1 MPFDEAEYRLD
12 FFLSNSFVRKQCRV
26 CGEFFWT
33 LDVGRETCGESPCV
47 EYSFLERPYSRVRL
61 SVRESRRRFIDF
73 FAERGHQPVKP
84 YPIVARWRTD
94 LFLTDASIVDFQ
106 PWVTDGIAPPPAN
119 PLVVS
124 QPCARLVDLDK
135 IGLTFGRHL
144 TVFEMGGHHAF
155 NYPDR
160 KVYWKDETTAY
171 CHEFMT
177 EVLGVAPT
185 ELVYKESW
193 WSGGGN
199 EGPCL
204 EVIAGGLEVA
214 TLVFM
219 QFKTLDGGRVETPIK
234 TVDTGYGI
242 ERLAWFTQ
250 GTPSAFEAIYGEL
263 VSKVGGMLAVN
274 RPPDS
279 LLTRY
284 AKHTGHV
291 VPKAGVSVAELR
303 RRVAELAGL
312 SLDDVLSHIQPYERL
327 CSGLDYSRAIAF
339 IVSEGVVPSN
349 VRTGYLARLL
359 IRRAFR
365 LLKTFQAEDRLLDLV
380 NLQID
385 FWKNDFPHLDEM
397 RDEVLEI
404 VGHEVSKFRETLS
417 RGVEAISK
425 ELRSSGRELSVD
437 RLIQYYDDKGITPDV
452 VAEVAAKAGLT
463 VSIPENFY
471 ELVAA
476 RHIRETPQEKAG
488 DLRIDVSKY
497 PPTAKLY
504 YEQPWS
510 FSFKA
515 RVLGVENSHVILDAT
530 LFYPEGGGA
539 VGDRG
544 FLVFS
549 GRQAVVVDTKSIGD
563 VVVHKLDGP
572 LPEVGEEVEGF
583 VDAEHRLGVVRHHT
597 ATHILL
603 GAVRRVLGRHAWQ
616 AGARKEADRGRL
628 DVYHHKRITPEQVR
642 EIENL
647 ANKVVARRI
656 PVLIKWQE
664 RNKAEEAYGFTLYQ
678 GGEVPLGNIRVVEI
692 VGWDVEA
699 CGGLHCEN
707 TEDVGL
713 IKVVSTGRIQ
723 DGVERLIF
731 TAGPVSLARY
741 QQVEEDLQR
750 VAETIQSPVE
760 DVVKKVEELSD
771 QHRALRRTFK
781 KLMDSYVVLKAAE
794 VRSIAIPVERALL
807 YISEEEFDE
816 EEYLTKLAAEVVKA
830 EKPSV
835 ALVYAGS
842 PTSKVACVV
851 NVQAVEIGYRAGS
864 IARLVCEAAGGK
876 GGGTDT
882 LGRGAA
888 PRELLTAVISDIA
901 NLVKPRP

>member
-1 MPFDEAEYRLD
+1 
-12 FFLSNSFVRKQCRV
+12 
-26 CGEFFWT
+26 
-33 LDVGRETCGESPCV
+33 
-47 EYSFLERPYSRVRL
+47 
-61 SVRESRRRFIDF
+61 
-73 FAERGHQPVKP
+73 
-84 YPIVARWRTD
+84 
-94 LFLTDASIVDFQ
+94 
-106 PWVTDGIAPPPAN
+106 
-119 PLVVS
+119 
-124 QPCARLVDLDK
+124 
-135 IGLTFGRHL
+135 
-144 TVFEMGGHHAF
+144 
-155 NYPDR
+155 
-160 KVYWKDETTAY
+160 
-171 CHEFMT
+171 
-177 EVLGVAPT
+177 
-185 ELVYKESW
+185 
-193 WSGGGN
+193 GN

-204 EVIAGGLEVA
+204 EVVAGGLEVA

-250 GTPSAFEAIYGEL
+250 GTPSAFEAIYGDL
-263 VSKVGGMLAVN
+263 VWKVGDMLGVN
-274 RPPDS
+274 RPPAS
-279 LLTRY
+279 LLTKY
-284 AKHTGHV
+284 ARHTGHV

-303 RRVAELAGL
+303 RRVAELAGV
-312 SLDDVLSHIQPYERL
+312 SLDDVISHIQPYERL
-327 CSGLDYSRAIAF
+327 CSSIDYSRAIAF

-349 VRTGYLARLL
+349 VKTGYLARLL

-385 FWKNDFPHLDEM
+385 FWKSDFPHLEEM

-425 ELRSSGRELSVD
+425 ELRSLGRELSVD
-437 RLIQYYDDKGITPDV
+437 KLIKYYDDKGITPDV
-452 VAEVAAKAGLT
+452 VADIAAKAGLT

-476 RHIRETPQEKAG
+476 RHIRETPQEKPD
-488 DLRIDVSKY
+488 DLKMDVSKY
-497 PPTAKLY
+497 PPTVKLY

-510 FSFKA
+510 FTFKA
-515 RVLGVENSHVILDAT
+515 RVLGVENSYVILDAT

-549 GRQAVVVDTKSIGD
+549 GRQAAVVDTKSIGD

-572 LPEVGEEVEGF
+572 LPEAGEEVEGF

-616 AGARKEADRGRL
+616 AGARKEADKGRL

-741 QQVEEDLQR
+741 QQLEEDLQR

-771 QHRALRRTFK
+771 QHKALRKTFK

-794 VRSIAIPVERALL
+794 LRSIAIPVEKALL
-807 YISEEEFDE
+807 YISEEEFDD
-816 EEYLTKLAAEVVKA
+816 EEYLTKLAAEVVKTD
-830 EKPSV
+830 KPSL

-842 PTSKVACVV
+842 PTSKIACVV
-851 NVQAVEIGYRAGS
+851 NEQAVEKGYRAGT

-888 PRELLTAVISDIA
+888 PREPLTTVISDITK
-901 NLVKPRP
+901 LVKPSP

>member
-1 MPFDEAEYRLD
+1 
-12 FFLSNSFVRKQCRV
+12 
-26 CGEFFWT
+26 
-33 LDVGRETCGESPCV
+33 
-47 EYSFLERPYSRVRL
+47 
-61 SVRESRRRFIDF
+61 
-73 FAERGHQPVKP
+73 
-84 YPIVARWRTD
+84 
-94 LFLTDASIVDFQ
+94 
-106 PWVTDGIAPPPAN
+106 
-119 PLVVS
+119 
-124 QPCARLVDLDK
+124 
-135 IGLTFGRHL
+135 
-144 TVFEMGGHHAF
+144 HAF

-263 VSKVGGMLAVN
+263 VGKVGGMLGVN
-274 RPPDS
+274 RPPAS

-515 RVLGVENSHVILDAT
+515 RVIGVENSHVILDAT

>member
-160 KVYWKDETTAY
+160 RVYWKDETTAY

-177 EVLGVAPT
+177 EVLGVSPS

-204 EVIAGGLEVA
+204 EVVAGGLEVA

-250 GTPSAFEAIYGEL
+250 GTPSAFEAIYGDL
-263 VSKVGGMLAVN
+263 VWKVGDMLGVN
-274 RPPDS
+274 RPPAS
-279 LLTRY
+279 LLTKY
-284 AKHTGHV
+284 ARHTGHV

-303 RRVAELAGL
+303 RRVAELAGV
-312 SLDDVLSHIQPYERL
+312 SLDDVISHIQPYERL
-327 CSGLDYSRAIAF
+327 CSSIDYSRAIAF

-349 VRTGYLARLL
+349 VKTGYLARLL

-385 FWKNDFPHLDEM
+385 FWKSDFPHLEEM

-425 ELRSSGRELSVD
+425 ELRSLGRELSVD
-437 RLIQYYDDKGITPDV
+437 KLIKYYDDKGITPDV
-452 VAEVAAKAGLT
+452 VADIAAKAGLT

-476 RHIRETPQEKAG
+476 RHIRETPQEKPD
-488 DLRIDVSKY
+488 DLKMDVSKY
-497 PPTAKLY
+497 PPTVKLY

-510 FSFKA
+510 FTFKA
-515 RVLGVENSHVILDAT
+515 RVLGVENSYVILDAT

-549 GRQAVVVDTKSIGD
+549 GRQAAVVDTKSIGD

-572 LPEVGEEVEGF
+572 LPEAGEEVEGF

-616 AGARKEADRGRL
+616 AGARKEADKGRL

-741 QQVEEDLQR
+741 QQLEEDLQR

-771 QHRALRRTFK
+771 QHKALRKTFK

-794 VRSIAIPVERALL
+794 LRSIAIPVEKALL
-807 YISEEEFDE
+807 YISEEEFDD
-816 EEYLTKLAAEVVKA
+816 EEYLTKLAAEVVKTD
-830 EKPSV
+830 KPSL

-842 PTSKVACVV
+842 PTSKIACVV
-851 NVQAVEIGYRAGS
+851 NEQAVEKGYRAGT

-888 PRELLTAVISDIA
+888 PREPLTTVISDITK
-901 NLVKPRP
+901 LVKPSP